1 MKAKRKVAPKRKS
14 KKFALWLFLC
24 GGLTA
29 GGYLALPYLSCCFD
43 NACVSLADISGF
55 QIRHIDIKGATPKVA
70 ALVRQRL
77 QVREGD
83 MIFKL
88 SAKEMHKNVCSVPW
102 IKSAIVSKNLP
113 NFVSVQVGQKEP
125 IAVFQKDG
133 VSSLIDA
140 NGDLIETVF
149 EKPRGLPL
157 VAGANANRC
166 VSRMLDIIAKYPD
179 LRHRLDALVF
189 VQERRWDITVSG
201 LKIMLPDRNTEKTL
215 EVLAKL
221 LDNGRINKNTAN
233 YIDMRI
239 YNRVIINGLNISIDK
254 KNAV

>member
-1 MKAKRKVAPKRKS
+1 
-14 KKFALWLFLC
+14 
-24 GGLTA
+24 
-29 GGYLALPYLSCCFD
+29 
-43 NACVSLADISGF
+43 
-55 QIRHIDIKGATPKVA
+55 
-70 ALVRQRL
+70 
-77 QVREGD
+77 
-83 MIFKL
+83 
-88 SAKEMHKNVCSVPW
+88 
-102 IKSAIVSKNLP
+102 
-113 NFVSVQVGQKEP
+113 
-125 IAVFQKDG
+125 
-133 VSSLIDA
+133 
-140 NGDLIETVF
+140 
-149 EKPRGLPL
+149 
-157 VAGANANRC
+157 
-166 VSRMLDIIAKYPD
+166 MLDIIAKYPD